1 LFLGKKAFNCPVI
14 NRGECSNNAHKLIT
28 RRTLLKLRR
37 EIRMKEVEKVERKEV
52 RNRPNNLGN
61 WLKTGGKGR
70 VPGSK
75 NRITANIK
83 ADIEAVFKMLGG
95 RKSMAEWAKRSD
107 KNRALFYRMVVSI
120 LPKELAVSAKI
131 NHSTGLEKLSD
142 EELIAIIKRG
152 GAMVGETIDETK
164 LIKEGSPK

>member
-1 LFLGKKAFNCPVI
+1 
-14 NRGECSNNAHKLIT
+14 
-28 RRTLLKLRR
+28 
-37 EIRMKEVEKVERKEV
+37 MKEVETVEKKEV
-52 RNRPNNLGN
+52 GKKEVGKRPNNLGK
-61 WLKTGGKGR
+61 WLETGGKGR

-107 KNRALFYRMVVSI
+107 KNRALFYRMVVSV

-152 GAMVGETIDETK
+152 GAMVGETIGETK
-164 LIKEGSPK
+164 LIKEGSSK

>member
-1 LFLGKKAFNCPVI
+1 MKRNSSDKLTGK
-14 NRGECSNNAHKLIT
+14 
-28 RRTLLKLRR
+28 
-37 EIRMKEVEKVERKEV
+37 
-52 RNRPNNLGN
+52 RPNNLGN

-95 RKSMAEWAKRSD
+95 RKSMAESAKRSD

-164 LIKEGSPK
+164 LIEKEGSSK